1 MNVLKFVFLAFFFEK
16 LTPLLSIPNHPHH
29 KLPGI
34 NAIMFYCPVI
44 LSSLG
49 FGGSAALMNTAI
61 VGAVNVV
68 ATLIAVALV
77 DRRGRRPLFL
87 FGGAQM
93 AVAQVALAVLLG
105 VFFEEGGAVSAT
117 LPKPVGIAV
126 IAVVCVYVSAF
137 AFSWGPLGW
146 LVPAE
151 VQPLETRSVGQSINV
166 SVNFLLT
173 ALMGQVFISLLCS
186 FKWGIF
192 LFFGGWVLVM
202 TAFVFF
208 LVPETRGVP
217 IEEMHLLWAAHP
229 FWKRFVG
236 DKAREEDFEDGAGGE
251 EATASLAKVDKDV
264 AVAESSS
271 KDDE

>member
-1 MNVLKFVFLAFFFEK
+1 
-16 LTPLLSIPNHPHH
+16 
-29 KLPGI
+29 
-34 NAIMFYCPVI
+34 MFYMPVI
-44 LSSLG
+44 LSSIG
-49 FGGSAALMNTAI
+49 MADSALVNTAI
-61 VGAVNVV
+61 VGAVNVA
-68 ATLIAVALV
+68 ATLVAVALV
-77 DRRGRRPLFL
+77 DRAGRRPLFL

-93 AVAQVALAVLLG
+93 ALSQVALAALLG
-105 VFFEEGGAVSAT
+105 AFFKEGGGSSAAT
-117 LPKPVGIAV
+117 AAAASLPKPVSIAV
-126 IAVVCVYVSAF
+126 IALVCVYVSAF

-192 LFFGGWVLVM
+192 LFFGGWVAVM
-202 TAFVFF
+202 TLFVLL

-229 FWKRFVG
+229 FWKRFVSSEV
-236 DKAREEDFEDGAGGE
+236 RTEELEDGE
-251 EATASLAKVDKDV
+251 VATVSLAKKIKGGDEDGGGVV
-264 AVAESSS
+264 TVAESSS
-271 KDDE
+271 KDDELKEEEEAKKILT